1 MSKKSIIQLL
11 LLEILAV
18 LLFVFS
24 FKVYFL
30 AIFDALD
37 NYWLY
42 TRYFIFIYPRYFLY
56 ICLVLFTLLL
66 SIILKN
72 NLKQKQ
78 GRSLMIFITY
88 LIRGVF
94 VCSVLQLISE
104 LHVFTSV
111 QNFDAVIP
119 FWPIITLLD
128 LVLMV
133 VVFFVLI
140 KEVLFKY
147 KLKLN

>member
-11 LLEILAV
+11 LLEILSV

-24 FKVYFL
+24 YKVYFL
-30 AIFDALD
+30 DTFDALD

-56 ICLVLFTLLL
+56 ISLVLFTLFL

-78 GRSLMIFITY
+78 GRSLMILIIY

-104 LHVFTSV
+104 LHVFISI

-119 FWPIITLLD
+119 FWALIILLN
-128 LVLMV
+128 LVLMI

-140 KEVLFKY
+140 KEVLFQK
-147 KLKLN
+147 KLKLK